1 MWRFSSDHR
10 NRRNPAMEHLPRT
23 ITGTSPSLKH
33 ALWIVPL
40 VLACALQAVAR
51 EEKGSSFETRGATI
65 YYEIIGPGSGT
76 PFIFVN
82 VGPRFDHAY
91 LHASSASDPFA
102 NNRLR
107 FCFYPR
113 GI

>member
-1 MWRFSSDHR
+1 
-10 NRRNPAMEHLPRT
+10 MEHLPRT

-65 YYEIIGPGSGT
+65 YYEIIGSGAT
-76 PFIFVN
+76 AV
-82 VGPRFDHAY
+82 R
-91 LHASSASDPFA
+91 
-102 NNRLR
+102 R
-107 FCFYPR
+107 
-113 GI
+113 